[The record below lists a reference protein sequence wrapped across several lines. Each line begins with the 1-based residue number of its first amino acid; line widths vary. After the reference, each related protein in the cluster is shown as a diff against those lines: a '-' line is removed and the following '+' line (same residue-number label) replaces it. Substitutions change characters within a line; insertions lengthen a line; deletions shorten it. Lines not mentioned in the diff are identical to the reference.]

1 VKLLF
6 DENLSDRLVEV
17 LSVDF
22 PESVHVRSIG
32 LEAATDQVVWD
43 YARANGLVIVSK
55 DSDFHQMSF
64 LFGAPPKVVWI
75 RKGNCTTDQV
85 GDLLRSEGKKLVA
98 FEADIDA
105 SFLVLG

>member
-1 VKLLF
+1 VKFLF

-32 LEAATDQVVWD
+32 LEAATDHAVWD
-43 YARANGLVIVSK
+43 YAKTSGFVIVSK

-75 RKGNCTTDQV
+75 RKGNCTTDEI
-85 GDLLRSEGKKLVA
+85 GDLLRSEGKKLRA

-105 SFLVLG
+105 SLLVLG

>member
-1 VKLLF
+1 MKLLF
-6 DENLSDRLVEV
+6 DENLSNRLIEV

-32 LEAATDQVVWD
+32 LEAATDRAVWD
-43 YARANGLVIVSK
+43 FAGANGFIIVSK

-64 LFGAPPKVVWI
+64 LFGAPPKVVWV
-75 RKGNCTTDQV
+75 REGNCTTDKI
-85 GDLLRSEGKKLVA
+85 GDLLRSGKEKLQA

-105 SFLVLG
+105 SFFVLG